1 MKPRTVARFFVL
13 YGVSFLLGGLTV
25 NLAHSLPLWVRV
37 VLAAIVASIW
47 GAVFTLVFPER
58 RTDR

>member
-1 MKPRTVARFFVL
+1 MKPR
-13 YGVSFLLGGLTV
+13 TV

>member
-1 MKPRTVARFFVL
+1 MKPRTVARFFAL

-25 NLAHSLPLWVRV
+25 NLAHSLPLWVRI

-47 GAVFTLVFPER
+47 GAVFTLVFPKR
-58 RTDR
+58 RADR